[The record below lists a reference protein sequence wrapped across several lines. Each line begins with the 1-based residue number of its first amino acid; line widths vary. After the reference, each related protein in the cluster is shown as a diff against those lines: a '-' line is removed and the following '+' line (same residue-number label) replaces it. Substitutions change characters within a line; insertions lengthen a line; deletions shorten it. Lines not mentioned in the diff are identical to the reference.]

1 MPANP
6 GQCHRRAALLQ
17 SRRFFTPAIPMTRY
31 FDAELIGKYSQ
42 SGPRYTS
49 YPTAVEF
56 HERFTAADYIRHLEA
71 GNAAARDLSLY
82 VHIPF
87 CEHVCYYCGCNKII
101 TRNHDQSDEYLD
113 QLERDIA
120 RQAAHIDPSRRVI
133 QLHLGGGT
141 PTFLNHTQLRRLLAM
156 LHEHFPRFA
165 ADDAGEYSIEI
176 DPRTVSPDDLRFLRE
191 LGFNRVSF
199 GVQDFD
205 PAVQQAVNRIQG
217 FEHVRDTI
225 AAARDASYHS
235 IYKVSYE
242 QTSKNGWVKIRS
254 TQLPK

>member
-1 MPANP
+1 MLLRKQLET
-6 GQCHRRAALLQ
+6 GRIAAVRQEGRDRIIHLDID
-17 SRRFFTPAIPMTRY
+17 AIAGGGRITTRTLTL
-31 FDAELIGKYSQ
+31 ELIGKYSQ

-56 HERFTAADYIRHLEA
+56 HERFSAADYVRHLEA

-156 LHEHFPRFA
+156 LHEHFPHFA

-191 LGFNRVSF
+191 PVS
-199 GVQDFD
+199 
-205 PAVQQAVNRIQG
+205 
-217 FEHVRDTI
+217 
-225 AAARDASYHS
+225 
-235 IYKVSYE
+235 
-242 QTSKNGWVKIRS
+242 
-254 TQLPK
+254 